1 MSNSTT
7 TPAAFRKAVAVA
19 NETALRAG
27 EFTNSITDGHAL
39 TSADFNEIL
48 DALGSVNTKRRT
60 KLDESTRRFFFDAF
74 GAFHAAQLAYTAGD
88 LATAAVKLD
97 EGATR
102 LEGVEGH
109 VAGLFRR

>member
-27 EFTNSITDGHAL
+27 ELTNSITDGHAL

-60 KLDESTRRFFFDAF
+60 QLDESTRRFFFDAF
-74 GAFHAAQLAYTAGD
+74 GAFHAAELAYTAGD
-88 LATAAVKLD
+88 LATAADKLD
-97 EGATR
+97 ECVTR
-102 LEGVEGH
+102 LVGVEGH
-109 VAGLFRR
+109 GAGVFRR